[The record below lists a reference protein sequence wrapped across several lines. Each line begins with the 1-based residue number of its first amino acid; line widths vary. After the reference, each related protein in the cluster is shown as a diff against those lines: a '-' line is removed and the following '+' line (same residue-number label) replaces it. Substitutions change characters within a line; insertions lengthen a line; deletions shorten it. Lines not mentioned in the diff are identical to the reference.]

1 MCRSHPIHVMVNFFQ
16 TRHCHREL
24 THSERWAKHKTSA
37 IESLYDGLFTFST
50 QLIIPD
56 HLVILP
62 DDLAPQFLSKLTTLN
77 TALRVLERLT
87 GKLPK
92 FLLVRDIYFP
102 HSLLRLIIVT
112 THSSIITRA
121 RKNERYT
128 KV

>member
-1 MCRSHPIHVMVNFFQ
+1 MVNFFQ

-24 THSERWAKHKTSA
+24 THSERWAKLKTSA
-37 IESLYDGLFTFST
+37 IESL
-50 QLIIPD
+50 QWPIQ

-77 TALRVLERLT
+77 AALRVLERLT